1 MTIRSFYVRNM
12 LHNYDKQLIA
22 ARRLN
27 RYLQAMRGD
36 AGDSQKIPAEVKR
49 KVLVERVAH
58 EVMENLVFSG
68 SDNPIVQ
75 DVKTALEQEL
85 GERFSFKFPVED
97 LSFQVYRETQSGPE
111 KVENT
116 ERLRILDRLWSITL
130 DKVDQTML

>member
-27 RYLQAMRGD
+27 RYLQALRGD
-36 AGDSQKIPAEVKR
+36 AEDAQKIPADVKR
-49 KVLVERVAH
+49 RVLIERVAH

-75 DVKTALEQEL
+75 DVKTALEHEL
-85 GERFSFKFPVED
+85 GERFSFKFPAED
-97 LSFQVYRETQSGPE
+97 LSFQVYRETESGSE
-111 KVENT
+111 KVEAE
-116 ERLRILDRLWSITL
+116 ERIHILDRLWSITL

>member
-27 RYLQAMRGD
+27 RYLQALRGD
-36 AGDSQKIPAEVKR
+36 AEDAQKIPADVKR
-49 KVLVERVAH
+49 RVLIERVAH

-75 DVKTALEQEL
+75 DVKTALEHEL
-85 GERFSFKFPVED
+85 GERFSFKFPAED
-97 LSFQVYRETQSGPE
+97 LSFQVYRETAAGSE
-111 KVENT
+111 KVEAA

>member
-27 RYLQAMRGD
+27 RYLQALRGD
-36 AGDSQKIPAEVKR
+36 AGVAQEIPADIKR
-49 KVLVERVAH
+49 RVLVERVAH

-75 DVKTALEQEL
+75 DVKTALEHEL
-85 GERFSFKFPVED
+85 GERFSFKFPAED
-97 LSFQVYRETQSGPE
+97 LSFQVYRETAAGSE
-111 KVENT
+111 KVEAA

>member
-27 RYLQAMRGD
+27 RYLQALRGD
-36 AGDSQKIPAEVKR
+36 AEDAQKIPADVKR
-49 KVLVERVAH
+49 RVLIDRVAH

-75 DVKTALEQEL
+75 DVKTALEHEL
-85 GERFSFKFPVED
+85 GERFSFKFPAED
-97 LSFQVYRETQSGPE
+97 LSFQVYRETAAGSE
-111 KVENT
+111 KVEAA

>member
-12 LHNYDKQLIA
+12 LQNYDRQLIA

-27 RYLQAMRGD
+27 RYLQALRGD
-36 AGDSQKIPAEVKR
+36 AEDAQKIPADVKR
-49 KVLVERVAH
+49 RVLIERVAH

-75 DVKTALEQEL
+75 DVKTALEHEL
-85 GERFSFKFPVED
+85 GERFSFKFPAED
-97 LSFQVYRETQSGPE
+97 LSFQVYRETAAGSE
-111 KVENT
+111 KVEAA

>member
-27 RYLQAMRGD
+27 RYLQALRGD
-36 AGDSQKIPAEVKR
+36 AEDAQKIPADVKR
-49 KVLVERVAH
+49 RVLVERVAH

-75 DVKTALEQEL
+75 DVKTALEHEL
-85 GERFSFKFPVED
+85 GERFSFKFPAED
-97 LSFQVYRETQSGPE
+97 LSFQVYRETAAGSE
-111 KVENT
+111 KVEAA